1 MGNPNLTF
9 VYTTNMMMKKKW
21 RMSAYLVVIN
31 LSSPFNLEYIS
42 GMFHWDTFSN
52 CKLWRFFALLNCHMK
67 CCRCIEIM
75 QLILFRC
82 LHISRYMKA
91 SNVVFLRISKLKM
104 QIWFAFRSLVASF
117 SFDKNC
123 YQSILLISLCKK
135 FAWKFYFCYKFF

>member
-117 SFDKNC
+117 LFDKIFL
-123 YQSILLISLCKK
+123 SIYFIKFSLQN
-135 FAWKFYFCYKFF
+135 FVWK